1 MKNFLK
7 REYAGHYFS
16 ETLSA
21 VPVML
26 SIAFAVSFTG
36 MLLGG
41 YFVETVIFAGLS
53 IILVREFT
61 EIGKKMDY
69 QKVEGEKSKK
79 VRFFALEEEE
89 REASILTTAVD

>member
-7 REYAGHYFS
+7 WEYVGHYFS

-21 VPVML
+21 VPGML
-26 SIAFAVSFTG
+26 SIAFAASLTG

-41 YFVETVIFAGLS
+41 YFVETVIFIGLS

-61 EIGKKMDY
+61 EIDQKIDY
-69 QKVEGEKSKK
+69 QKVEVEKPKK
-79 VRFFALEEEE
+79 SRFFAFEEEE